1 MEEVKAQDLISI
13 ARNSIDAF
21 NAADWEKM
29 RTFWKPEAKY
39 YEPATSR
46 VIEGVDDMV
55 ELWKGWKTAFP
66 DLTGEVTN
74 IFATDD
80 HVFLEVTWNGTHTGP
95 LVTPFGEFAATYKPY
110 TSRAAKMP
118 CVDDHTVSFPSFIC
132 AVAAWG
138 SMGAWATY
146 PFWKVLSSTR
156 PAAARAASTS
166 PRTALT

>member
-110 TSRAAKMP
+110 TSRAAKMLEFDGELINVNRHYFDLLSILNQLGIEAP
-118 CVDDHTVSFPSFIC
+118 
-132 AVAAWG
+132 AKAA
-138 SMGAWATY
+138 
-146 PFWKVLSSTR
+146 
-156 PAAARAASTS
+156 PAGF
-166 PRTALT
+166 